1 MEVHIG
7 AMRNNNTAMFNA
19 MGADIGFDSVGDC
32 NIAQPLSRFLDALNE
47 NGNLPKT
54 FFST

>member
-1 MEVHIG
+1 
-7 AMRNNNTAMFNA
+7 MRNNNTAMFNA